1 MILADKIIDLRKKN
15 GWSQEELAEKLG
27 VSRQAVSK
35 WESAQAIPDL
45 GRVLAMADLF
55 SVTTDYLLRDENEAP
70 TPAAVEDGASD
81 SNVRRVSMEEASAF
95 LALCRKQAPTRAL
108 AVSLCVLSPIP
119 LLMILSRTGEG
130 PAAGVGSI
138 IGVVILLLL
147 VVAAVVIFLRQGM
160 ESKEYEYLEQE
171 DIETAYGVS
180 GMVKE
185 KQAAYRETCTRG
197 IIVGVVLC
205 ILSAIPVLLGTLAAD
220 SVAAPERIMLP
231 CVSLL
236 LAMVAVAVYLFV
248 RVGMVQGSFQRLL
261 EEGDYTR
268 EGKRAARSP
277 IVPIIN
283 LLKELQRKRGLT
295 YLFVAHDMSV
305 IRYISDRVGVMYLGH
320 LVEEGDT
327 DEVFDHPQHPYTRT
341 LMSAVPSIDPRD
353 NRQRIL
359 LEGDLPSPIDPPSGC
374 VFHTRCPW
382 ATEACKTASCE
393 LREVRKGH
401 YAACSRGEQE

>member
-1 MILADKIIDLRKKN
+1 MSVDHLSKDFVIRGKKLGEKSKLLHALSNVSFDIYEGETLGIIGESGCGKSTLGRCLVKLHKPSAGTITYNGKDLWNLPVYEREAARRDIQMIFQDPYSSLDPRKTASYSIEEAMKVHHIGDTARERRQKALEYLQEVGLDIQHMERYPHEFSGGQRQRVNIARALSMEPKIIVCDEPVSALDVSIQ
-15 GWSQEELAEKLG
+15 SQ
-27 VSRQAVSK
+27 
-35 WESAQAIPDL
+35 
-45 GRVLAMADLF
+45 
-55 SVTTDYLLRDENEAP
+55 
-70 TPAAVEDGASD
+70 
-81 SNVRRVSMEEASAF
+81 
-95 LALCRKQAPTRAL
+95 
-108 AVSLCVLSPIP
+108 
-119 LLMILSRTGEG
+119 
-130 PAAGVGSI
+130 
-138 IGVVILLLL
+138 
-147 VVAAVVIFLRQGM
+147 
-160 ESKEYEYLEQE
+160 
-171 DIETAYGVS
+171 
-180 GMVKE
+180 
-185 KQAAYRETCTRG
+185 
-197 IIVGVVLC
+197 
-205 ILSAIPVLLGTLAAD
+205 
-220 SVAAPERIMLP
+220 
-231 CVSLL
+231 
-236 LAMVAVAVYLFV
+236 
-248 RVGMVQGSFQRLL
+248 
-261 EEGDYTR
+261 
-268 EGKRAARSP
+268 
-277 IVPIIN
+277 IIN